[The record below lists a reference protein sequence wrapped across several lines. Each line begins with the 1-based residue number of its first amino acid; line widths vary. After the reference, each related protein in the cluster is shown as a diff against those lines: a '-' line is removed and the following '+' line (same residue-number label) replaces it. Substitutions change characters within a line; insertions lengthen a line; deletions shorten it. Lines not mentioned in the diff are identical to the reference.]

1 VNHSKYNT
9 EKIRITVLCPSN
21 IKRGGLLL
29 FYSLFPLLRKKHK
42 SAEFDFTDSLD
53 YCLEKDKNEHIL
65 IVRMLE
71 NNYKF
76 NDINTTEIL
85 SLLRK
90 KYERVTLFDDG
101 ARASI
106 DFPQA
111 LPLVDIYFHCQVYK
125 DRTLYT
131 KPLHRGQLYS
141 DYFFKKGIQNNDDY
155 YSVPVEEEH
164 LNKIKV
170 AWNIGAGCYP
180 RIDWLRRAGLLASGL
195 TRPSVVSLFYTDP
208 SKSKPPKNREI
219 YDIQARFSIQNEPT
233 IAKQRVRV
241 LEELSGNKSV
251 LTGMTSQK
259 QFKKE
264 IRNSKIVVS
273 PFGWGEVCFRDFE
286 AILNGA
292 LLLKPSMDH
301 LETWP
306 DIYVPDG
313 TYISFRWDAEDL
325 NEKIDMILADD
336 EKRREIS
343 KNAFSM
349 YMKSLNELD
358 ERVEKM
364 VDLIIGQ

>member
-90 KYERVTLFDDG
+90 KYERIALFDDG

-111 LPLVDIYFHCQVYK
+111 LPLVDFYFHCQVYK

-131 KPLHRGQLYS
+131 QPLHRGQLYS
-141 DYFFKKGIQNNDDY
+141 DYFFKKGIQNSDDY
-155 YSVPVEEEH
+155 FSVPVNDEE
-164 LNKIKV
+164 LNKVKI

-180 RIDWLRRAGLLASGL
+180 RIDWLRRAGLLAAGL

-208 SKSKPPKNREI
+208 TNSKPPKNREK
-219 YDIQARFSIQNEPT
+219 YDVQARFSIQNEPT
-233 IAKQRVRV
+233 IAKQRVSV
-241 LEELSGNKSV
+241 LEELAGNRSV

-259 QFKKE
+259 QFKRE
-264 IRNSKIVVS
+264 ISNSKIVVS

-306 DIYVPDG
+306 DVYLPEETYVPF
-313 TYISFRWDAEDL
+313 SWDAGDL
-325 NEKIDMILADD
+325 NEKVKILLRDD
-336 EKRREIS
+336 EKRRSIA
-343 KNAFSM
+343 KNAFDV
-349 YMKSLNELD
+349 YMSSLDQLD
-358 ERVEKM
+358 EKVDEM
-364 VDLIIGQ
+364 VQLIAGK